1 LAQRSRKRRVP
12 AANGSAPAS
21 NMERGYA
28 RSRQRADAVRASLDP
43 LAPGERPTAVTV
55 AAIVA
60 ALIGIANVILVAV
73 GAGVVER
80 QNVAGGLIFGAIMLV
95 AAVFMWRGKYWAVLG
110 FQALLGLSIVTGSL
124 SLLVASNVEAVVRS
138 VVVIAAAGTLF
149 WFLIRAMA
157 RLQMPERTR

>member
-1 LAQRSRKRRVP
+1 
-12 AANGSAPAS
+12 
-21 NMERGYA
+21 MERGYA
-28 RSRQRADAVRASLDP
+28 RSRERADAVRASLDP

-60 ALIGIANVILVAV
+60 GVIGVANVVLVAA

-80 QNVAGGLIFGAIMLV
+80 QNVVGGLIFGAIMLV

-110 FQALLGLSIVTGSL
+110 FQALLGLSVVTGSL

-138 VVVIAAAGTLF
+138 LVVIAAAGTLF

-157 RLQMPERTR
+157 RLQMPSR